1 MDVVRLVTKAQ
12 AGDVDAFTDL
22 VRLYQAMALGYA
34 YSNLGEDGFGESTIH
49 RVCHPSRYLWR

>member
-1 MDVVRLVTKAQ
+1 MDVVEFVTKAKT
-12 AGDVDAFTDL
+12 GDVDAFTEL
-22 VRLYQAMALGYA
+22 VQRYQAMAFGYA